1 MTQAPKTSAQGIQPV
16 ILSGGVGSRLWPLSR
31 ALRPKQFLSL
41 RSERTLFQETVKRV
55 EGGAFGP
62 ALVVCNHEHQ
72 FLVAEQF
79 RDLGLAPAGIILEP
93 QGRNT
98 APAIAA
104 AAIVAQEK
112 DPDAILMVLPS
123 DHVITNQKEFDDAVQ
138 VAAAAAEKGFLVTFG
153 ITPMSPA
160 TGYGYIR
167 QGDSVE
173 GIEGC
178 FRVERFVEKPDAET
192 AKAYVGEGRYTW
204 NSGMFLFRADQFLD
218 ELEKHR
224 PAIAEACRRAVAGS
238 ERDLDFFR
246 LAEDAYG
253 AAESISVDYAVMEP
267 TETAAVVPT
276 EIGWTDVGAWTALW
290 ETGDADADGN
300 VTVGDVMTHGV
311 KGSYIR
317 SDKPFVAAVGIEDLI
332 VVATD
337 DAVLVV
343 AKDRAQDVRVVSEW
357 LKDQGRTE
365 FDTSSRVYRPWGF
378 YQIIDSGEK
387 FQAKQLMLNPSAKL
401 SLQRHQKRAEHW
413 VVVEGTATVTRGDDI
428 FTLEANQ
435 STYIPI
441 GVEHRLENAGQGP
454 LRLIEVQSGD
464 YLGEDDIERLEDVY
478 GRS

>member
-1 MTQAPKTSAQGIQPV
+1 MTKAPKTSAQDIQPV

-41 RSERTLFQETVKRV
+41 RSEQTLFQETVKRV

-62 ALVVCNHEHQ
+62 ALVVCNHEHR

-79 RDLGLAPAGIILEP
+79 RDLGLAPADIILEP
-93 QGRNT
+93 QGHNT

-104 AAIVAQEK
+104 AAIVAHEK
-112 DPDAILMVLPS
+112 DPSALLMVLPS
-123 DHVITNQKEFDDAVQ
+123 DHVITNQKEFDNAVQ

-167 QGDSVE
+167 QGDPVE

-224 PAIAEACRRAVAGS
+224 PAIAEACRRAVAGG
-238 ERDLDFFR
+238 ERDFDFFR
-246 LAEDAYG
+246 LAEEPYG
-253 AAESISVDYAVMEP
+253 AVDSISVDYAVMEP
-267 TETAAVVPT
+267 TEAAAVVPT

-317 SDKPFVAAVGIEDLI
+317 SEKPFVAAVGIEDLI

-337 DAVLVV
+337 DAVLVIP
-343 AKDRAQDVRVVSEW
+343 KDQAQDVRVVSEW

-365 FDTSSRVYRPWGF
+365 FDASSRVYRPWGY

-387 FQAKQLMLNPSAKL
+387 FQAKQLMLNPGAKL
-401 SLQRHQKRAEHW
+401 SLQRHEKRAEHW

-441 GVEHRLENAGQGP
+441 GVKHRLENDGQGP

-464 YLGEDDIERLEDVY
+464 YLGEDDIERLEDDY